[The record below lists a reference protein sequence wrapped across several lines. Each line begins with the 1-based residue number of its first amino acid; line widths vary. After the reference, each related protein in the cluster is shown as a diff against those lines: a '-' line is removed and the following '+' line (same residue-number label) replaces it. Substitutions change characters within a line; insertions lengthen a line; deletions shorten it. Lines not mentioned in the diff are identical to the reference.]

1 MIMKKKNK
9 RLKKRLRLIFTVP
22 VFLIFFLAMPDL
34 SSDKNPAGA
43 GSSVTGS
50 EIPGMSNTLSGQTG
64 TPAPVQTEA
73 PPTPSPEPVFEEYDI
88 SLMALGDNLMHMGIV
103 STGKRKDGT
112 YDF

>member
-73 PPTPSPEPVFEEYDI
+73 PPPPSPEPVLAE
-88 SLMALGDNLMHMGIV
+88 
-103 STGKRKDGT
+103 
-112 YDF
+112 